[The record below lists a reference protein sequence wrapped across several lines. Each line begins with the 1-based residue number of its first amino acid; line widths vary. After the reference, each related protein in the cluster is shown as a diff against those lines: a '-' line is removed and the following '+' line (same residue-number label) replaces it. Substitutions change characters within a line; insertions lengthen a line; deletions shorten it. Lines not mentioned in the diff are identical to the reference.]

1 MHELTKTLDI
11 IRKRIRDHKTDLSN
25 NEAMTRYAL
34 IDPLLRALDW
44 DVSDPRVVIPE
55 EGSGAGSR
63 TDYTM
68 GKAMVVEAKKLDDRL
83 DKYKDKLIEYVR
95 KSNVLYG
102 VLTNGQSWRMYDSR
116 VTTKA
121 PAMEF
126 DVTDSDGVII
136 PRAALL
142 YRTVMCE
149 SISQRQTEKP
159 KIPKSDGKILIGD
172 VKCEKGM
179 IHPIELMLPNGK
191 MHLKSW
197 ADMLFGVADWLV
209 NKKHLDKSHCP
220 VPIGKKNAILN
231 TKPFHQNGKPFN
243 SKKEVG
249 KLFLNTNANAPNT
262 IKYAIRLIEEAE
274 QNPSNFM
281 VRFEKPKQP
290 GSS

>member
-1 MHELTKTLDI
+1 MGSSMASATVKISHRVLPSPNNDPNISPDISSHVRELTKTLDI
-11 IRKRIRDHKTDLSN
+11 IRKRIWAHKTNLSN

-44 DVSDPRVVIPE
+44 DVSDPNVVIPE
-55 EGSGAGSR
+55 KRSSAGSR

-95 KSNVLYG
+95 KSNVMYG
-102 VLTNGQSWRMYDSR
+102 VLTNGQSWRMYDAR

-149 SISQRQTEKP
+149 SISQKQTSDKEKSEILKSDD
-159 KIPKSDGKILIGD
+159 KIPIDF
-172 VKCEKGM
+172 M
-179 IHPIELMLPNGK
+179 
-191 MHLKSW
+191 
-197 ADMLFGVADWLV
+197 
-209 NKKHLDKSHCP
+209 
-220 VPIGKKNAILN
+220 
-231 TKPFHQNGKPFN
+231 
-243 SKKEVG
+243 
-249 KLFLNTNANAPNT
+249 
-262 IKYAIRLIEEAE
+262 R
-274 QNPSNFM
+274 NPT
-281 VRFEKPKQP
+281 
-290 GSS
+290 